1 MPNLFELGS
10 FTSHSGLQLDW
21 KINCD
26 ALTDDDWECL
36 AYIAVKELQG
46 YHLGVFGM
54 VEGVPTGGLKF
65 AQALQKYVTPD
76 SEILLIVDDVC
87 TTGRSMLEAKR
98 AISPFSSPYRSVVGV
113 VAFMRNAFT
122 VLMSEDLEWIIPI
135 FRI

>member
-65 AQALQKYVTPD
+65 AQALQKYITPD
-76 SEILLIVDDVC
+76 SDILLIADDVSTTC
-87 TTGRSMLEAKR
+87 TSMQNHRNGREA
-98 AISPFSSPYRSVVGV
+98 IGV
-113 VAFMRNAFT
+113 VVFMRNAFT